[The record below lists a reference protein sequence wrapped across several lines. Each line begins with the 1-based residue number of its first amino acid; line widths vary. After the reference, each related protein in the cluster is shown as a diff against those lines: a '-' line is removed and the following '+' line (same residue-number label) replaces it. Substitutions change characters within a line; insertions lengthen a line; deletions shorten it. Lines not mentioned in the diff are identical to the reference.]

1 MTKFTDEELKI
12 WMGQDDS
19 DDVLL
24 RFVNQEDGYKV
35 TVVTYDDAD
44 EDISCVQMSQDEII
58 VIINGDFV
66 QRTINDAQELH
77 GGRLSHHAAGAI
89 GFSAIVVMAM
99 EAAQEKFEDSDH

>member
-1 MTKFTDEELKI
+1 
-12 WMGQDDS
+12 MGQDDS

-35 TVVTYDDAD
+35 TVVTYDDAE
-44 EDISCVQMSQDEII
+44 EDISCVQMAQDEII

-66 QRTINDAQELH
+66 QRTINEAQETH
-77 GGRLSHHAAGAI
+77 GERLSHHAAGAI